1 MAQIKQETRQLDTY
15 RIEGIF
21 WVPGYNDFDF
31 DDFEVK
37 AYSKAQAKK
46 KAQMHW
52 MWQLAK
58 KPPAISRVCNTDIL
72 QLESLVDDHINSDI
86 NR

>member
-1 MAQIKQETRQLDTY
+1 MLKTKLHEKRKY

-31 DDFEVK
+31 DDFEVN
-37 AYSKAQAKK
+37 AYNKKQAKQ
-46 KAQMHW
+46 KAMEHP
-52 MWQLAK
+52 MWNLAK
-58 KPPAISRVCNTDIL
+58 KPPAISRVCNTDIT
-72 QLESLVDDHINSDI
+72 QLEVLVDDYINSDI

>member
-37 AYSKAQAKK
+37 AYSQAQAEK
-46 KAQMHW
+46 KAKMHW
-52 MWQLAK
+52 MYKLAK
-58 KPPAISRVCNTDIL
+58 RPPAITKLHNQL
-72 QLESLVDDHINSDI
+72 QTL
-86 NR
+86 